1 MKFSQ
6 QKRSLKENTSY
17 FLKWTAI
24 SCLLGC
30 VGGLAGCVFAKCVSF
45 VTDFRVNHSW
55 MLYLMPVAGV
65 MIVFM
70 YQIFHEEKNRGT
82 NGVLEALASQKQI
95 TLATGPLIF
104 ISTVL
109 THLVGGSSGREGAA
123 LQLGGCLGTIISRA
137 LKFNTRDRQTALMC
151 GMSAV
156 FGAMF
161 GTPAAAGIFSL
172 EVVNI
177 GVMHYAALFPSVFAA
192 FIGARIASWM
202 GVAGERFRILDM
214 PEFGLAG
221 AGYMV
226 LLGILCALVSIGFCT
241 LLHRAEKL
249 YQKKFPNPYL
259 RIVAASVI
267 FIAITLLSGTRVYNG
282 SSMQLIE
289 EAMEGHVAYEAF
301 LLKAF
306 FTAVALGGG
315 FKGGEIVPTLCVGAA
330 FGCTVGQVLGISP
343 SLFAACGMAALFV
356 GVTNCPV
363 ATLIIALEMF
373 GGEGLPYFAIIIA
386 VSFAMSGYYSLY
398 SSQNFACPKTE
409 QD

>member
-24 SCLLGC
+24 SCMMGC
-30 VGGLAGCVFAKCVSF
+30 VGGLAGCCFAKCVSF
-45 VTDFRVNHSW
+45 VTNFRVNHDW
-55 MLYLMPVAGV
+55 MLFFMPAAGLLIVYL
-65 MIVFM
+65 
-70 YQIFHEEKNRGT
+70 YHIFHEEKNKGT

-104 ISTVL
+104 LSTVL

-123 LQLGGCLGTIISRA
+123 LQLGSCLGTIISRG
-137 LKFNTRDRQTALMC
+137 LKFNEKDRQTALMC

-161 GTPAAAGIFSL
+161 GTPAAAGVFSL

-177 GVMHYAALFPSVFAA
+177 GVMRYSALCPSIFSA
-192 FIGARIASWM
+192 FIGARIAVWM
-202 GVAGERFRILDM
+202 GVEAERFTILNL
-214 PEFGLAG
+214 PEFDLAG

-226 LLGILCALVSIGFCT
+226 VLGILCALASIGFCT
-241 LLHRAEKL
+241 LLHRSEKL
-249 YQKKFPNPYL
+249 YHKVFPNPYI
-259 RIVAASVI
+259 RILAASGI
-267 FIAITLLSGTRVYNG
+267 FIAITLLSGTRIYNG
-282 SSMQLIE
+282 SSMELIE
-289 EAMEGHVAYEAF
+289 EAMEGHVRYEAF
-301 LLKAF
+301 LMKAL

-315 FKGGEIVPTLCVGAA
+315 FKGGEIVPTLCVGAT
-330 FGCTVGQVLGISP
+330 FGCVVGHVLGVSP

-356 GVTNCPV
+356 GVTNCPI
-363 ATLIIALEMF
+363 ATLIIAMEMF
-373 GGEGLPYFAIIIA
+373 GGEGLPYFAIVIA

-398 SSQNFACPKTE
+398 SSQNFAYPKTE
-409 QD
+409 KN